1 MMNKIISTFLKILL
15 VLEIR
20 IRGPRIKNSAWR
32 TKLLRCAPGAHTF
45 LFQQK
50 LFIDEHRKIIY
61 LNNPKVACTSLKST
75 LLESDAMRKNFL
87 KISNQKPPLR
97 KGFMSFINSVPNHS
111 IRRIRFIGRIHFI
124 DGSFF
129 FAGRDEEKHF
139 KQRKIT
145 PENLN
150 AYFIFTF
157 VRNPFTKL
165 VSFFRHKYN
174 YQHGRY
180 FINRSRFFWIDVIG
194 SFDELAHKISK
205 LPDCYLEKH
214 IESQH
219 LDMNRMRSLGIDIDF
234 IGKFETLKQDF
245 EPIRQKFNLL
255 RLGHENKSEGEHEDW
270 RDYYTPKTAKMVYQR
285 YSKDF
290 EMFGYED
297 EYPKLLDYL
306 AAKQK
311 KA

>member
-32 TKLLRCAPGAHTF
+32 TKLLRCVPGAHTF

-50 LFIDEHRKIIY
+50 LFVDGHRKIIY
-61 LNNPKVACTSLKST
+61 LNNPKAACTSLKST
-75 LLESDAMRKNFL
+75 LFESDAMRKNFIKTL
-87 KISNQKPPLR
+87 NQKPPLR
-97 KGFMSFINSVPNHS
+97 KGFLPFVNSIPNHS
-111 IRRIRFIGRIHFI
+111 IGRIHFI

-129 FAGRDEEKHF
+129 FAGRDEGKHF
-139 KQRKIT
+139 KKRKIT

-157 VRNPFTKL
+157 VRNPFTRL

-194 SFDELAHKISK
+194 SFDELAYKISK
-205 LPDCYLEKH
+205 LPDCHLEKH
-214 IESQH
+214 IQVQH
-219 LDMNRMRSLGIDIDF
+219 FDINHMRALGIDIDF

-255 RLGHENKSEGEHEDW
+255 PLDHQNKSTGETEGLARLLHTQNRQVDLSKIPQRL
-270 RDYYTPKTAKMVYQR
+270 RDVR
-285 YSKDF
+285 
-290 EMFGYED
+290 
-297 EYPKLLDYL
+297 L
-306 AAKQK
+306 
-311 KA
+311 